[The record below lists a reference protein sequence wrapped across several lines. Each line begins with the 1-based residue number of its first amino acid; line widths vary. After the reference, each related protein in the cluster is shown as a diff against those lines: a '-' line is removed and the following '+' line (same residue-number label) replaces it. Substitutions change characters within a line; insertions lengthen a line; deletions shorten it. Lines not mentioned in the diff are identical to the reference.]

1 MVVHE
6 RLEFA
11 DDIFLDALRILLQL
25 IIVFRGAETATTRD
39 FALQNYNKKM
49 TYARTHV
56 IFLRVLVYFPIARLV
71 DILHEADGDTHVACD
86 KGGTIGAITGG
97 ELYVV
102 GSALSGRVRRRR
114 PITSHTGLDAILA
127 A

>member
-1 MVVHE
+1 MAAKVQQKN
-6 RLEFA
+6 
-11 DDIFLDALRILLQL
+11 DIRKDACHFSEDLP
-25 IIVFRGAETATTRD
+25 
-39 FALQNYNKKM
+39 
-49 TYARTHV
+49 YA
-56 IFLRVLVYFPIARLV
+56 IRVARLV

-86 KGGTIGAITGG
+86 KGGTIGATTGG